1 MRPKIN
7 SLLIKPA
14 GPDCNIACRYCFY
27 YDKKELF
34 DKTDIHRMDIAT
46 ARKALR
52 EYLELAG
59 PQASLGF
66 QGGEPTLCGL
76 DFFKEIAGIIKEYKR
91 PGQQCS
97 LAIQTN
103 GILLDEEWAEFF
115 KKNNVLVGLSVD
127 GPEDIHNTHRL
138 DRGRKGTHKI
148 VAGKMQMLKDMGV
161 EFNTLTVI
169 TKANVG
175 RAAELIEYFRTYGSS
190 YMQFIPCV
198 ESLDGGIADYSPT
211 PEEYG
216 TFLKEA
222 FDLWFN
228 DGYPEFYVRLFEE
241 LLISFVEYV
250 PASCYFAPACASN
263 LVVEHDGS
271 IYPCDFFVENEWK
284 LGNINEN
291 SFAEIADNPKLNEFI
306 ERKRVLDEKCKSC
319 EWRSL
324 CFGDCPK
331 YRLSE
336 SGAPIDS
343 AYFCEGYKDFFEHA
357 HPRLV
362 KLKKRLL
369 NDKSMPKNE
378 YWNNLEKSLER
389 NSPCPCG
396 SGQKFKKCCQ
406 PVKSV

>member
-1 MRPKIN
+1 MPPKIN

-34 DKTDIHRMDIAT
+34 DNTKVHRMDIST
-46 ARKALR
+46 VQKALK
-52 EYLELAG
+52 EYLKLAG
-59 PQASLGF
+59 SQASLGF

-76 DFFKEIAGIIKEYKR
+76 DFFKKIVDIVAEYKR
-91 PGQQCS
+91 PGQQCA

-103 GILLDEEWAEFF
+103 GILLDEAWAEFL

-127 GPEDIHNTHRL
+127 GPETIHNTHRL
-138 DRGRKGTHKI
+138 DRGRKGTHEI
-148 VAGKMQMLKDMGV
+148 VATKMQMLKDMSV

-175 RAAELIEYFRTYGSS
+175 RAAELIDYFRTNGSS

-198 ESLDGGIADYSPT
+198 ESLDGAIADYSPT

-216 TFLKEA
+216 AFLKEA
-222 FDLWFN
+222 FDIWYN
-228 DGYPEFYVRLFEE
+228 DGYPEFYIRLFDE

-250 PASCYFAPACASN
+250 PASCYFAPTCTSN

-284 LGNINEN
+284 LGNINET
-291 SFAEIADNPKLNEFI
+291 SFAKIADNPKLNQFI
-306 ERKRVLDEKCKSC
+306 ERKRVLDEKCKNC
-319 EWRSL
+319 DWRSL

-336 SGAPIDS
+336 SGTRIDS
-343 AYFCEGYKDFFEHA
+343 AYFCEGYKDFFQHA
-357 HPRLV
+357 HPKLV

-369 NDKSMPKNE
+369 SDKSLPKNA

-389 NSPCPCG
+389 NGPCPCG